1 MSQMSLIKKNY
12 INYINHVIKNSKISH
27 AYLVE
32 LENYDEDFQY
42 ILDFIKMILTNCSY
56 EEVHSI
62 NNPIFHLIDEGDFLD
77 VHIIEPDGNNI
88 KKNQIIEL
96 QNEYNNKSLLNGKR
110 IYIIK
115 DAEKMNLF
123 SANTMLKFLEEP
135 EDDIIAFLVTKNRYL
150 IIETILSRCQIIT
163 LKENNILF
171 SSDENVLDLLKCVIN
186 PYDFF
191 IKYKNILDIY
201 PDKILISDNLKIVES
216 IIISFINDKYGITN
230 SLDKDVISLFTG
242 INDNVLLGKI
252 SILEEELSKLDFNV
266 NYKLWLDSLFSKLI
280 IGG

>member
-12 INYINHVIKNSKISH
+12 INYINHVVKNSKISH

-171 SSDENVLDLLKCVIN
+171 SSDKNVLDLLKCVIN

-201 PDKILISDNLKIVES
+201 PDKVLISDNLKIVES
-216 IIISFINDKYGITN
+216 IIISFINDKYDITN
-230 SLDKDVISLFTG
+230 LLDKDVISLFTG

>member
-32 LENYDEDFQY
+32 VENYDKDFQY

-171 SSDENVLDLLKCVIN
+171 SSDKKVLDLLKCVIN

-201 PDKILISDNLKIVES
+201 PDKVLILDNLKIVES
-216 IIISFINDKYGITN
+216 IIISFINDKYEITN
-230 SLDKDVISLFTG
+230 LLDKDVISLFAG
-242 INDNVLLGKI
+242 ISDNVLLGKI

>member
-32 LENYDEDFQY
+32 VENYDEDFQY

-171 SSDENVLDLLKCVIN
+171 SSDKKVLDLLKCVIN

-201 PDKILISDNLKIVES
+201 PDKVLILDNLKIVES
-216 IIISFINDKYGITN
+216 IIISFINDKYEITN
-230 SLDKDVISLFTG
+230 LLDKDVISLFAG
-242 INDNVLLGKI
+242 ISDNVLLGKI

>member
-12 INYINHVIKNSKISH
+12 INYINHVVKNNKISH

-56 EEVHSI
+56 EKVHSI

-171 SSDENVLDLLKCVIN
+171 SSDKNVLDLLKCVIN

-216 IIISFINDKYGITN
+216 IIISFINDKYDITN
-230 SLDKDVISLFTG
+230 LLDKDVISLFTG
-242 INDNVLLGKI
+242 ISDNVLLGKI

>member
-1 MSQMSLIKKNY
+1 MSRMSLIKKNY
-12 INYINHVIKNSKISH
+12 IDYINHVVKNNKIFH
-27 AYLVE
+27 AYLFEV
-32 LENYDEDFQY
+32 ENYDSDFQY
-42 ILDFIKMILTNCSY
+42 IFDFIKMILTNCSY
-56 EEVHSI
+56 EKVHSI

-77 VHIIEPDGNNI
+77 VHIIEPDRNNM
-88 KKNQIIEL
+88 KKNQSIEL

-150 IIETILSRCQIIT
+150 IIETILSRCQLIT

-171 SSDENVLDLLKCVIN
+171 SSDKNVLDLVKFVIN
-186 PYDFF
+186 PYDLF

-216 IIISFINDKYGITN
+216 IIISFINDKYDITN
-230 SLDKDVISLFTG
+230 LLDKDVISLFTG

>member
-12 INYINHVIKNSKISH
+12 INYINHVVKNSKISH

-171 SSDENVLDLLKCVIN
+171 SSDKNVLDLLKCVIN

-216 IIISFINDKYGITN
+216 IIISFINDKYDITN
-230 SLDKDVISLFTG
+230 LLDKDVISLFTG
-242 INDNVLLGKI
+242 INDNVLLSKI

>member
-12 INYINHVIKNSKISH
+12 INYINHVVKNNKISH

-56 EEVHSI
+56 EKVHSI

-171 SSDENVLDLLKCVIN
+171 SSDKNVLDLLKCVIN

-216 IIISFINDKYGITN
+216 IIISFINDKYDITN
-230 SLDKDVISLFTG
+230 LLDKDVISLFTG

>member
-32 LENYDEDFQY
+32 VENYDKDFQY

-171 SSDENVLDLLKCVIN
+171 SSDKNVLDLLKCVIN

-216 IIISFINDKYGITN
+216 IIISFINDKYDITN
-230 SLDKDVISLFTG
+230 LLDKDVISLFTG